1 MDTQFL
7 ETFLVVVER
16 GSMAEAARRLG
27 ISPAAVA
34 QRIAALEA
42 EIGAPLLMRSG
53 RAVQPSDAGH
63 AIIAQSQR
71 ILTDLRQLRLIAR
84 ADQPGGELRLG
95 AISTAL
101 TGLLPPALRR
111 LTSAAPDLDIF
122 VLPGTSPEL
131 YRQLSKDSLDAAIL
145 VQPPFAFPK
154 TMEFQ
159 VLRREPMVLLCPE
172 AWADEDPAALLR
184 DRPFIRYDR
193 NNWGGRLLDNWLK
206 AQHLNL
212 REWLELDQLEAIAVM
227 VSNEL
232 GVSILPDWAPPWPE
246 GLRVRRLPLPAPE
259 MPSREIVLMWN
270 RASPAARLIR
280 KLQTELQLQP

>member
-7 ETFLVVVER
+7 ETFLIVAER
-16 GSMAEAARRLG
+16 GSMAGAARRLG

-53 RAVQPSDAGH
+53 RAVQPTDAGH
-63 AIIAQSQR
+63 AILAQSR
-71 ILTDLRQLRLIAR
+71 RVLTDLRQLRLLAM

-111 LTSAAPDLDIF
+111 LMDTAPGLDIF

-131 YRQLSKDSLDAAIL
+131 YRQLGEGGLDAAVL
-145 VQPPFAFPK
+145 VRPPFAVPK
-154 TMEFQ
+154 TLEYQ
-159 VLRREPMVLLCPE
+159 VMRREQMVLLSPI
-172 AWADEDPAALLR
+172 AWAAADPAALLR

-206 AQHLNL
+206 AQKLAV

-246 GLRVRRLPLPAPE
+246 GLRVRRLPLPDI
-259 MPSREIVLMWN
+259 PSREIVLMWN

-280 KLQTELQLQP
+280 KLQAELLI